1 MVLIG
6 DMRKKAEAFAISS
19 KLKGLAQVVL
29 KSSEGK
35 SLNDAMKLEYV
46 TQEDFE
52 WISAILGQVDFNG
65 PNYPH
70 PNPEIVMLATSLRP
84 RFIGK
89 AISGNF
95 PISFFDTASEY
106 FAGKVKMKTEGQR
119 TLYQVLNGV
128 SDAILSELQPH
139 PVCDPD

>member
-6 DMRKKAEAFAISS
+6 DMQKKAEALAISS

-35 SLNDAMKLEYV
+35 SLSDAMNEEYV
-46 TQEDFE
+46 KPKDFE
-52 WISAILGQVDFNG
+52 WISAILGQINTRG

-70 PNPEIVMLATSLRP
+70 KDSKIGMLATSLRP

-95 PISFFDTASEY
+95 PISFYDTASEY
-106 FAGKVKMKTEGQR
+106 FAGKVEVKTEELR

-128 SDAILSELQPH
+128 SDQIFSELQPH
-139 PVCDPD
+139 PDYDPD

>member
-1 MVLIG
+1 MVLVG
-6 DMRKKAEAFAISS
+6 EMRKKAEALTICS

-29 KSSEGK
+29 KNSEGK
-35 SLNDAMKLEYV
+35 SLNDAMNSEYV

-70 PNPEIVMLATSLRP
+70 KNPEIIMLSTFLRP

-89 AISGNF
+89 AISNEF
-95 PISFFDTASEY
+95 PLSFYDRASKY
-106 FAGKVKMKTEGQR
+106 FLGTTKMKPEELI

-128 SDAILSELQPH
+128 SDRILSELQA
-139 PVCDPD
+139 